1 MIQISGLSV
10 TYGKNRGVDNL
21 NLTIDRG
28 ESVLLAGANGSG
40 KTTLLRVISGVLFP
54 NQGDARVDNKK
65 IGPNTRRKTA
75 YIPASIGF
83 YDSLRI
89 RDAITL
95 HGSFYPEFS
104 YKDLAGLTITRSRRV
119 GSLSRGEKTLFFLA
133 LALASNPEYL
143 LIDDVVHFLDP
154 HLRELFLKSILQ
166 LIEENQLSVIVAA
179 QSSFEIEGI
188 FERIIIMDK
197 GKTVVDENV
206 DALKKKFVKIYS
218 ESIPDHLPVVFSR
231 SWQGVNELFLYPYD
245 PGVKC
250 QEKVHHLRLSEILR
264 AFIGGEYGTH

>member
-1 MIQISGLSV
+1 MIHISGLRV
-10 TYGKNRGVDNL
+10 TYGRNRAVDNL
-21 NLTIDRG
+21 NLTINRG

-40 KTTLLRVISGVLFP
+40 KTTLLRVVSGVLIP
-54 NQGDARVDNKK
+54 NRGEIHIDQKR
-65 IGPNTRRKTA
+65 IGPLTRRKTA

-83 YDSLRI
+83 YDSLKI
-89 RDAITL
+89 RDAIAL
-95 HGSFYPEFS
+95 HGSFYPDFC
-104 YKDLAGLTITRSRRV
+104 YRDLAGLAVSRSRRV

-166 LIEENQLSVIVAA
+166 LIEEKQLSVIVAA

-206 DALKKKFVKIYS
+206 DEIKEKFVKIYS

-231 SWQGVNELFLYPYD
+231 PWQGVNELFLYPYD
-245 PGVKC
+245 PGIKC
-250 QEKVHHLRLSEILR
+250 QEKIHHLRLSEILR
-264 AFIGGEYGTH
+264 AFIGGEYGFH